1 MTKYFSLSL
10 EKIGKDWGGHIVA
23 ALVYI
28 IILAALGA
36 TWIGN
41 ILAGCFTLGY
51 FNFLAKKFNNEP
63 AEIADLFIAFKRTE
77 LVLPSILACVVME
90 IIIVL
95 GFICL
100 IIPGIMAAAAFMF
113 TYLIML
119 DGEKDFWAAMMK
131 SKDIVAKDWFQYCV
145 FAILVAIIS
154 ALGGIVVVGILVTIP
169 IGLGAVVLAYNDTK
183 VVHAVPVEKP
193 AENPIIS

>member
-28 IILAALGA
+28 IILAVLGV

-51 FNFLAKKFNNEP
+51 FSFLAKKFNGEN

-77 LVLPSILACVVME
+77 LVLPSILACIVME

-131 SKDIVAKDWFQYCV
+131 SKDIVAKDWFQYCI

-154 ALGGIVVVGILVTIP
+154 ALGGIVIVGVLVTIP

-183 VVHAVPVEKP
+183 VVKAVPVEKP
-193 AENPIIS
+193 AENPIIN